1 MPITFIDIEKQKT
14 SRITFLFLFLLCL
27 YILVTIALFQGALFF
42 FPVFLLKKGPLFF
55 WSDPLYLL
63 TITGF
68 SLLMASL
75 HFFFSTRGAAQSIM
89 KSIGA
94 VAPDPEDGIH
104 KRLRNI
110 VDEIHVVTGDKRRMK
125 CLVIPSLSMNAV
137 AAADLK
143 GDAAIAITEGLLSRL
158 TRPQM
163 EAVIAHEAYHIL
175 SNDCVEATVATSL
188 FGAYAAMLDQM
199 AKLGEEEDRGGGIH
213 PAFFFF
219 WILVKLSNMVA
230 MFISREREY
239 RADAASVRMTRNPV
253 ALAEALHTIS
263 RNWTGSGFIGS
274 GLEMLCIKNPQGSEL
289 DESEGF
295 WANLLTTHPPI
306 RKRIEILLKMA
317 HLPVAELYAKETK
330 ETVDGGSIPPLYYAL
345 DPKQHWQGPFAIQDL
360 ATLPWVSPR
369 SWISRG
375 PDDEI
380 ERASENSAFNAV
392 FTRRAGQTEG
402 VLAQFHCPC
411 CKQPLYKIPYERTNV
426 YECRFCKGL
435 LLDSTKIPRIIVRRG
450 RKCEERISL
459 LAKAVMRDNQKKLT
473 LKKLKKMKDPL
484 YPLIPCPGCKSPM
497 MRTFYS
503 LAYLIEIDR
512 CTYCNLTWFDRDE
525 LEMLQC
531 VIENK
536 TTTLLD
542 MEYSPGQEREPY
554 HTV

>member
-14 SRITFLFLFLLCL
+14 SRITLLFLFLLCL
-27 YILVTIALFQGALFF
+27 YVLVTIALFQSILFF
-42 FPVFLLKKGPLFF
+42 FPVFILKRGSLFF

-63 TITGF
+63 IIIGF

-75 HFFFSTRGAAQSIM
+75 HFFFSTRGAVQSIM

-94 VAPDPEDGIH
+94 VTPDPEDGIH
-104 KRLRNI
+104 KRLMNI
-110 VDEIHVVTGDKRRMK
+110 IDEIHVVTGDKRKMQ

-158 TRPQM
+158 TRPQL

-199 AKLGEEEDRGGGIH
+199 AKLGEEEESGGGIH
-213 PAFFFF
+213 PAFFLF
-219 WILVKLSNMVA
+219 WILVQLSHMVA

-274 GLEMLCIKNPQGSEL
+274 GLEMLCIINPQGSEL

-306 RKRIEILLKMA
+306 RKRIHILLKMA
-317 HLPVAELYAKETK
+317 HVSIAELDARREKEPFDIRGD
-330 ETVDGGSIPPLYYAL
+330 VPVPPFCYAL
-345 DPKQHWQGPFAIQDL
+345 DPKQHWQGPFALQDL
-360 ATLPWVSPR
+360 AALPWFSPR

-375 PDDEI
+375 ADHEI
-380 ERASENSAFNAV
+380 ERASENSAVSAV
-392 FTRRAGQTEG
+392 FAQRAGRPEG
-402 VLAQFHCPC
+402 VSVQFQCPYC
-411 CKQPLYKIPYERTNV
+411 RQPLHKIPYERTNI
-426 YECRFCKGL
+426 YECRFCQGVL
-435 LLDSTKIPRIIVRRG
+435 IESTKIPRIIVRREK
-450 RKCEERISL
+450 KCAERIAL
-459 LAKAVMRDNQKKLT
+459 LAQAAMADNQKKLT
-473 LKKLKKMKDPL
+473 VKKLKKVKDTVNS
-484 YPLIPCPGCKSPM
+484 LIPCPGCRSPM

-512 CTYCNLTWFDRDE
+512 CTYCNLTWFDKDE

-536 TTTLLD
+536 MTTRLD
-542 MEYSPGQEREPY
+542 IE
-554 HTV
+554 

>member
-14 SRITFLFLFLLCL
+14 SRITLLFFFLLCL
-27 YILVTIALFQGALFF
+27 YVLVTIALFQGLLFF
-42 FPVFLLKKGPLFF
+42 FPVFILKEGSLFF

-63 TITGF
+63 IIIGF

-75 HFFFSTRGAAQSIM
+75 HFYFSTHGAVQSIM
-89 KSIGA
+89 KNIGA
-94 VAPDPEDGIH
+94 VSPDPDDGIH
-104 KRLRNI
+104 KRLMNI
-110 VDEIHVVTGDKRRMK
+110 VNEIHVVTGDKRRMQ

-158 TRPQM
+158 TRPQL

-213 PAFFFF
+213 PAFFLF
-219 WILVKLSNMVA
+219 WILVKLSHMVA
-230 MFISREREY
+230 MLISREREY

-289 DESEGF
+289 DEYEGF
-295 WANLLTTHPPI
+295 LANLFTTHPPI
-306 RKRIEILLKMA
+306 RKRIEILLRMA
-317 HLPVAELYAKETK
+317 HLTIAELYAREIK
-330 ETVDGGSIPPLYYAL
+330 ETVDGGADISIPPVYYAL
-345 DPKQHWQGPFAIQDL
+345 DPKQHWQGPFALQDL
-360 ATLPWVSPR
+360 AALSWFSPR

-375 PDDEI
+375 SEHEI
-380 ERASENSAFNAV
+380 ERASENSAVNAV
-392 FTRRAGQTEG
+392 FTYRSDHAGG
-402 VLAQFHCPC
+402 ILAQFKCPY
-411 CKQPLYKIPYERTNV
+411 CKQSLHKIPYERTNV
-426 YECRFCKGL
+426 YECHFCKGIL
-435 LLDSTKIPRIIVRRG
+435 TESIKIPRIVVRREI
-450 RKCEERISL
+450 KCAERIAM
-459 LAKAVMRDNQKKLT
+459 LAAAVMTDNQKKLT
-473 LKKLKKMKDPL
+473 IKKLKKEKGTL
-484 YPLIPCPGCKSPM
+484 NSLIPCPGCKSPM

-512 CTYCNLTWFDRDE
+512 CTYCNLTWFDMDE

-536 TTTLLD
+536 MTTRLNL
-542 MEYSPGQEREPY
+542 EYE
-554 HTV
+554 